1 MTDTIITVTNTT
13 ATSSISFTERQ
24 GIYVYM
30 E

>member
-13 ATSSISFTERQ
+13 TTSSTSFTERQ
-24 GIYVYM
+24 GIYFDK